1 MGAFSGAGH
10 AVPASQLWS
19 LTMLLGYFMRTKKRA
34 TVVREVFREYMELCR
49 ENTKIAERRALE
61 ASPDHVPT
69 LLNCFRLQHLLRER
83 LTIRFEY
90 LLTTK
95 SLDCAPFNSLDD
107 IQKRLDQGWT
117 EAEEMAIK
125 EGNSHYCDISREI
138 EAIQLR
144 WLPDSLTA
152 PLRELMRDDL
162 YRKESAAHADRIRDF
177 QRRIAQ

>member
-1 MGAFSGAGH
+1 M
-10 AVPASQLWS
+10 P

-34 TVVREVFREYMELCR
+34 TIVREVFREYMESCR
-49 ENTKIAERRALE
+49 ENTKLAEQRALG
-61 ASPDHVPT
+61 ASPDHIAI

-95 SLDCAPFNSLDD
+95 SLSCAPFNSLDD

-117 EAEEMAIK
+117 EAEEVAIK

-138 EAIQLR
+138 ELFNSNGYPTRSPLLCGNSCEMTYIAR
-144 WLPDSLTA
+144 TRSLTLTGFA
-152 PLRELMRDDL
+152 SSKGELRSEQPRRPRLRSL
-162 YRKESAAHADRIRDF
+162 ASDR
-177 QRRIAQ
+177 